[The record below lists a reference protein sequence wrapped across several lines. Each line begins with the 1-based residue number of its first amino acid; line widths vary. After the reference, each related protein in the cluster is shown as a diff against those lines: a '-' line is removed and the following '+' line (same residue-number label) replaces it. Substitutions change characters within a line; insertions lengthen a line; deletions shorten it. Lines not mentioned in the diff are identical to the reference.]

1 MPSEESDCR
10 LSIRQ
15 NIEENSLPTVSYMV
29 MNVLATVVACYGLLA
44 DSTAV
49 VIGAM
54 IIATLLGPITGVS
67 LGLVEGNNQLLRKAL
82 LTEIAGVLI
91 VLTVAAIVGKIHQDT
106 PIGKEIFSRTAP
118 NILDLVIALAG
129 GAAGAYATVSPKL
142 SVGLVGVAISTALV
156 PPLAASSILL
166 VRGGT
171 KLAMGAFLLF
181 FTNFVSIQVA
191 ASVVLWLHGY
201 QKIVNPDQGFKKLLL
216 RNGVSFG
223 ILITLIVLLGLN
235 FQKSLEKQKFEN
247 KVRAQLIAE
256 LSDIPSTFLA
266 DLRFN
271 PESEKMVITAVI
283 RTPGTITPSY
293 VAILESKLPHPA
305 DKSVELNISS
315 VFTRVINKD
324 GYLYNEPGQS
334 DE

>member
-1 MPSEESDCR
+1 MRSEESDYR
-10 LSIRQ
+10 RE
-15 NIEENSLPTVSYMV
+15 NIEENSLLTVPYVV
-29 MNVLATVVACYGLLA
+29 MNALATVVACYGLLA

-54 IIATLLGPITGVS
+54 IIAMLLGPITGIAM
-67 LGLVEGNNQLLRKAL
+67 GLVEGDNELLRKAFL
-82 LTEIAGVLI
+82 AELAGVLT
-91 VLTVAAIVGKIHQDT
+91 VLIIAAIVGKIHQDV
-106 PIGKEIFSRTAP
+106 PLGKEVFSRTAP

-129 GAAGAYATVSPKL
+129 GAAGAYATVSPRL
-142 SVGLVGVAISTALV
+142 NLGLVGVAIATALV
-156 PPLAASSILL
+156 PPLSACSILL
-166 VRGGT
+166 VRGAT
-171 KLAMGAFLLF
+171 QLATGAFLLF
-181 FTNFVSIQVA
+181 LTNFVSIQVA

-201 QKIVNPDQGFKKLLL
+201 NKITNLDQGLKKLVL
-216 RNGVSFG
+216 RNFISFS
-223 ILITLIVLLGLN
+223 ILIALIVLLGLN
-235 FQKSLEKQKFEN
+235 FQKSLVKQKFEN
-247 KVRAQLIAE
+247 QVRAELISE

-305 DKSVELNISS
+305 DKSVELKISS
-315 VFTRVINKD
+315 IFTRVINRD
-324 GYLYNEPGQS
+324 GYLYDEPGQS